1 MEKLRKRAIVVL
13 LIAFF
18 GYSVTA
24 QTNTAD
30 FKPSGNIVMQVFGYS
45 KADLNAASPNFAF
58 GIGRAHF
65 GYNYNFT
72 PQLSAALIVDAAGRT
87 TTLGNGFVTDQYGYQ
102 TPLTTTGKEGS
113 YYTAFLK
120 FAYIQWKANDWAR
133 LQIGGILQNHYIT
146 QEKFWG
152 YRYLYETFQDRYYG
166 MASGDYGAIGYFKLN
181 SNLNFDIAITNGE
194 GIRSNQAADG
204 NIKYAVGIDFSPVE
218 NWQNRLYYENN
229 TVAATPGIDNQ
240 HLISFFSGWQI
251 LDNFRVGIDLNYR
264 INNQQVSGR
273 NLGGGSIFAAYGFR
287 PKWEI
292 FARYDRLLSN
302 KLNEQNDDWNYLND
316 GSAIVSGIQYEPA
329 KTIRF
334 AFSYQGWRKANTAG
348 TNKEYVF
355 LSTEFKL

>member
-1 MEKLRKRAIVVL
+1 M
-13 LIAFF
+13 
-18 GYSVTA
+18 
-24 QTNTAD
+24 
-30 FKPSGNIVMQVFGYS
+30 
-45 KADLNAASPNFAF
+45 
-58 GIGRAHF
+58 
-65 GYNYNFT
+65 
-72 PQLSAALIVDAAGRT
+72 
-87 TTLGNGFVTDQYGYQ
+87 
-102 TPLTTTGKEGS
+102 
-113 YYTAFLK
+113 
-120 FAYIQWKANDWAR
+120 
-133 LQIGGILQNHYIT
+133 QNHYIT